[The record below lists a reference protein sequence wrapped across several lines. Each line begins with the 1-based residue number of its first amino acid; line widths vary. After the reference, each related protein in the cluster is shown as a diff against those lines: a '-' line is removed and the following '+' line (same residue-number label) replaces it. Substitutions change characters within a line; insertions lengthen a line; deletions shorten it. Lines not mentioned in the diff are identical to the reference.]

1 MEDEDCGT
9 LARYRNLGTRERES
23 DREKYRGREGGR
35 KSGRVLFNLCD
46 VHSTIFEN
54 YIIANTS
61 SQINAS
67 LQN

>member
-9 LARYRNLGTRERES
+9 LARDRNLGIRES
-23 DREKYRGREGGR
+23 DREKHRGREGGR

-46 VHSTIFEN
+46 VHSTILEN

-61 SQINAS
+61 SQPI
-67 LQN
+67 